1 MITVFVII
9 VGQNWVKKIMVNKY
23 TFEVSYHKT
32 IMADTLDNAL
42 DVLQDKL
49 KPINECQRIE
59 LIEEKGVLND
69 TK

>member
-1 MITVFVII
+1 
-9 VGQNWVKKIMVNKY
+9 MVNKY

-49 KPINECQRIE
+49 KQINEC
-59 LIEEKGVLND
+59 
-69 TK
+69 